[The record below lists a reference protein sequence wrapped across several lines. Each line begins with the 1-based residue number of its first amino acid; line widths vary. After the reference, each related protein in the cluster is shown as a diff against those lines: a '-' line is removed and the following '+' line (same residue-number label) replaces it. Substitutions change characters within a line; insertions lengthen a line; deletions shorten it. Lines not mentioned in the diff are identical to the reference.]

1 LTRKNTTNN
10 IIYLKKEIYASNYQS
25 GHLIDSSRVL
35 YGEPTIDEP
44 YRKYEQEYMQNYP
57 SNTRQQYAGQN
68 NEMYRNRE
76 GIIKWIPIEVPEY
89 ETLPGRPGYP
99 GPPGLPGLKER
110 TK

>member
-1 LTRKNTTNN
+1 M
-10 IIYLKKEIYASNYQS
+10 
-25 GHLIDSSRVL
+25 HD
-35 YGEPTIDEP
+35 
-44 YRKYEQEYMQNYP
+44 YP

-99 GPPGLPGLKER
+99 GPPGPVGLPGLKR
-110 TK
+110 IDKLFTFI